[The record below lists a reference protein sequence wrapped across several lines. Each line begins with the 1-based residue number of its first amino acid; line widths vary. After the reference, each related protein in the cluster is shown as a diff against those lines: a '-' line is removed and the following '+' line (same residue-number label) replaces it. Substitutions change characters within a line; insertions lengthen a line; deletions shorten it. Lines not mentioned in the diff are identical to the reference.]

1 MKGKRHISYG
11 GISREQTKEFGMLTV
26 VVMSFLA
33 FYLRQNNLSVV
44 IFILALLTLLFPVI
58 FYPFAWVWFGLSKGM
73 GKFSTGI
80 LLGVVFCIVVI
91 PVGLIRKMMHLDGLK
106 IKQFKKT
113 TDTVLL
119 TREHIYVDSDLIH
132 TF

>member
-1 MKGKRHISYG
+1 MEGERHIYFPH
-11 GISREQTKEFGMLTV
+11 ISKEQRKEFGMLTI

-33 FYLRQNNLSVV
+33 FYFRQNNLSVV
-44 IFILALLTLLFPVI
+44 IFILALTTLLFPVI
-58 FYPFAWVWFGLSKGM
+58 FYPFALVWFGLSKVM
-73 GKFSTGI
+73 GKISTSI
-80 LLGVVFCIVVI
+80 LLGIVFCIVVI
-91 PVGLIRKMMHLDGLK
+91 PVGLIRKMLRLDGLK

-119 TREHIYVDSDLIH
+119 TRDHIYVESDLIH

>member
-1 MKGKRHISYG
+1 MKWKRPIYNPD
-11 GISREQTKEFGMLTV
+11 ISREQTKEFGMLTV

-44 IFILALLTLLFPVI
+44 IFVLALLTLLFPVI
-58 FYPFAWVWFGLSKGM
+58 FYPFALVWFGLSKVM
-73 GKFSTGI
+73 GKISTGI
-80 LLGVVFCIVVI
+80 LLGVVFFIVVV
-91 PVGLIRKMMHLDGLK
+91 PVGLIRKMLRLDGLK

-113 TDTVLL
+113 TDTVLAN
-119 TREHIYVDSDLIH
+119 REHIYVDSDLMH